1 MEIILLFL
9 SLKYHGEWIAIY
21 DSLQKREKLIEQ
33 EVIKAIKKVKSN
45 FLTLLDQNYCANL
58 KTICR
63 PPFGIYYVGNFNL
76 TKSKS
81 ISLIGKLRETN
92 KKYIDLIFDKNNA
105 IIWSYLTKKEI
116 INVLQHYPKNN
127 IFYQLDLAKN
137 YFLLH
142 KEKFTDLL
150 MKNVFISEI
159 WEINDAIDYSNQLNE
174 RLFCG
179 ISKKILIIDDINDKN
194 ISSLTNFVNNEEI
207 SVNILKNI
215 YLKKPKKF
223 KNIKRLKIINDFE
236 EMKILMK

>member
-58 KTICR
+58 KTIYR

-92 KKYIDLIFDKNNA
+92 KKYIDLIFNKNNA

-142 KEKFTDLL
+142 KEKFADLL

-159 WEINDAIDYSNQLNE
+159 WEINDTIDYSNQLNE